1 MLEGISMR
9 CEKGPA
15 ALLEM
20 PKTQALLITFEV
32 MPPGLEDFLEGLALA
47 KAPLSMILYWVS

>member
-1 MLEGISMR
+1 MLGGIPVR

-15 ALLEM
+15 AWLEM

-32 MPPGLEDFLEGLALA
+32 IPPGLEDFLEGLALA
-47 KAPLSMILYWVS
+47 KASLSMILY